1 MPKICSKCKV
11 KFTRKNQRYC
21 LKCHAE
27 NMRLFRKT
35 HKMTLIQKFKDGCRS
50 YAGVYKRRGKII
62 KSPCKCGNPN
72 SEMHHTDYNQPLRVE
87 WLCRTCHLS
96 LHAKRLDNKKGCQP
110 TPTASR

>member
-1 MPKICSKCKV
+1 
-11 KFTRKNQRYC
+11 
-21 LKCHAE
+21 
-27 NMRLFRKT
+27 
-35 HKMTLIQKFKDGCRS
+35 MTLIQKFKDGCRS